1 MNPLS
6 FLDNFIKE
14 RSSMPSAYGAAD
26 MMSGKRNARTFLET
40 LPEDNPNVN
49 YSFRNEMSPGTYT
62 PLIRNENYGHGP
74 AMSPY
79 PFIGAMPQAVDP
91 NVTPMP
97 YFRNDPGFQPR
108 QYGAI

>member
-1 MNPLS
+1 
-6 FLDNFIKE
+6 
-14 RSSMPSAYGAAD
+14 MPSAYGAAD

-79 PFIGAMPQAVDP
+79 PFIYNYDPSLKGAAMPQAVDP
-91 NVTPMP
+91 NVAPMP

-108 QYGAI
+108 QYGVI